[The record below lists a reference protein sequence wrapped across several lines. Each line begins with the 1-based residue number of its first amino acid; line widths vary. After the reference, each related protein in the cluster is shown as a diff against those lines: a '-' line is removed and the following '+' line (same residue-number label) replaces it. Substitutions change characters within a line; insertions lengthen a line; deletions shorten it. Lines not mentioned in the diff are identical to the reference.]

1 MRFVTR
7 IKETGW
13 FSDGNRM
20 TLKMNKDIELNPK
33 IGFHGHLK
41 NYIRVTSTHIS
52 QPNLTYVV
60 GIGEI

>member
-13 FSDGNRM
+13 FNNGNRR
-20 TLKMNKDIELNPK
+20 TSKMIKDIKLNPK
-33 IGFHGHLK
+33 IGFPGHLK